1 MIKKVWNVIV
11 SGIKS
16 IFCRD
21 TISKVWKILFGSGKS
36 AIGSLLS
43 DTALMDSAF
52 KFSYALATGSDTVDR
67 RATFDAKLKEWAKSN
82 GYEIG
87 TSALNAIREVAYA
100 AVKAQAEQNS

>member
-43 DTALMDSAF
+43 ALMDAAF